1 MKIGEL
7 AALTG
12 CRVSTIR
19 FYEVEGLLE
28 PPARGSNNYRDYG
41 AHHVDR
47 LAFIRRCRSLDM
59 THDEIR
65 VLLHLQDDPTKPC
78 DDVNVLLDEHLR
90 QVEGRISELKALRKQ
105 IQGIRSACA
114 GGVCIGECGALE
126 SLRDTTGAN
135 ADNPTGVKL
144 GRKGGHERSGAEST
158 AS

>member
-12 CRVSTIR
+12 CRVPTIR
-19 FYEVEGLLE
+19 FYEAEGLLE
-28 PPARGSNNYRDYG
+28 APARGSNNYRDYG
-41 AHHVDR
+41 ARHVDR

-90 QVEGRISELKALRKQ
+90 LVEGRISVLKALRKQ

-114 GGVCIGECGALE
+114 GGPGARCPTTQPKVATTAGP
-126 SLRDTTGAN
+126 RD
-135 ADNPTGVKL
+135 
-144 GRKGGHERSGAEST
+144 GGNSRGSARRPSR
-158 AS
+158 

>member
-65 VLLHLQDDPTKPC
+65 VLLHLQDDPAKPC

-90 QVEGRISELKALRKQ
+90 LVEGRISELKALRKQ

-114 GGVCIGECGALE
+114 GGACIAECGALE
-126 SLRDTTGAN
+126 SLRDMTGAS
-135 ADNPTGVKL
+135 ADKPTGVRL
-144 GRKGGHERSGAEST
+144 GRQGADEHPGAEST
-158 AS
+158 AR